1 MLQLL
6 LVNFFGLGCTVLS
19 FLDNTSF
26 IINAQHR
33 RDASFFLCGEAS
45 KFIYQLCFRC
55 FTSDSVPLPSAWFLL
70 LGLQVGDGTLMA
82 AGEFLVRLNM
92 ANKVASACKRKA
104 EGVHSGKRSDRALV
118 QKTAETIKAEFV
130 QDAMAYLKH
139 LLSEVLRQ
147 AGLSSNIIKGLA
159 AFDPHIMVKRP
170 TVVALRHFDILFSSF
185 QRRSWISAS
194 VEATC
199 RDQYVE
205 LIDYLRAKYSGGLE
219 VTEEVKDLID
229 FLKNLDLL
237 QTREHLLHLFT
248 LCCLCA
254 TTVGPELPVVKEG
267 RVDTFGQRGCFID
280 VVLPIQSY
288 LIGVPGSVARC
299 TSESNLANF
308 SLLSASFGQSAFSP
322 NYDTWETV
330 DAFGRMKIYKSLL
343 SSYRS
348 AISEP
353 SVGSAQVE
361 ASDTS
366 SVLDDAALKK
376 PSSSK
381 RKRTEKRAARSRSSS
396 VLNKSVSGSSNV

>member
-1 MLQLL
+1 M
-6 LVNFFGLGCTVLS
+6 T
-19 FLDNTSF
+19 
-26 IINAQHR
+26 
-33 RDASFFLCGEAS
+33 
-45 KFIYQLCFRC
+45 
-55 FTSDSVPLPSAWFLL
+55 
-70 LGLQVGDGTLMA
+70 
-82 AGEFLVRLNM
+82 
-92 ANKVASACKRKA
+92 NKVASACKRKA

-118 QKTAETIKAEFV
+118 QKTAETIKTEFV

-170 TVVALRHFDILFSSF
+170 TEVALRHFDILFSTF

-194 VEATC
+194 VETAC

-219 VTEEVKDLID
+219 VTEEAKDLID
-229 FLKNLDLL
+229 FLMNLDFL
-237 QTREHLLHLFT
+237 QTREHLLHLFK
-248 LCCLCA
+248 LCCLCI
-254 TTVGPELPVVKEG
+254 TTVGPEFPVVKVG
-267 RVDTFGQRGCFID
+267 RVDTSGQRGRFID
-280 VVLPIQSY
+280 VILPIQSY

-299 TSESNLANF
+299 TSESNLTNF
-308 SLLSASFGQSAFSP
+308 SLLSASFGSSAFSP
-322 NYDTWETV
+322 TYDPWETV
-330 DAFGRMKIYKSLL
+330 DVFGLL

-348 AISEP
+348 AVSES

-361 ASDTS
+361 ANDTS
-366 SVLDDAALKK
+366 SVLDDAALKV

-396 VLNKSVSGSSNV
+396 VLSESMSSSSNF

>member
-1 MLQLL
+1 M
-6 LVNFFGLGCTVLS
+6 T
-19 FLDNTSF
+19 
-26 IINAQHR
+26 
-33 RDASFFLCGEAS
+33 
-45 KFIYQLCFRC
+45 
-55 FTSDSVPLPSAWFLL
+55 
-70 LGLQVGDGTLMA
+70 

-92 ANKVASACKRKA
+92 TNKVASACKRKA

-118 QKTAETIKAEFV
+118 QKTAETIKTEFV

-170 TVVALRHFDILFSSF
+170 TEVALRHFDILFSTF

-194 VEATC
+194 VEAAC

-219 VTEEVKDLID
+219 VTEEAKDLID
-229 FLKNLDLL
+229 FLMNLDFL
-237 QTREHLLHLFT
+237 QTREHLLHLFK
-248 LCCLCA
+248 LCCLCI
-254 TTVGPELPVVKEG
+254 TTVGPEFPVVKVG
-267 RVDTFGQRGCFID
+267 RIDTSGQRGRFID
-280 VVLPIQSY
+280 VILPIQSY

-299 TSESNLANF
+299 TSESNLTNF
-308 SLLSASFGQSAFSP
+308 SLLSASFGSSAFSP
-322 NYDTWETV
+322 TYDPWETFDV
-330 DAFGRMKIYKSLL
+330 FGRTKIYKSLL

-348 AISEP
+348 AVSES

-361 ASDTS
+361 ANDTS
-366 SVLDDAALKK
+366 SVLDDAALKV

-396 VLNKSVSGSSNV
+396 VFSESMSSSSNV